1 MGFEELVE
9 QLKGAR
15 GVLVR
20 DRERI
25 DDEINRVDAAIRVLD
40 GAPATEVATIAFE
53 HNVDVMV
60 PRTTKG
66 EHKKPTAQRKPGNS
80 PEQARARWAEVFE
93 WAKAAK
99 ADGTYSIARLNERFG
114 PWANN
119 WRVTCAKYGMT
130 LDGPTAAPPAKADEA
145 PAKPTG
151 KPVLRCADCG
161 WECATDKAANLDLHC
176 RGTHRRPATTAE
188 RTPVAAA

>member
-93 WAKAAK
+93 WVKAA
-99 ADGTYSIARLNERFG
+99 
-114 PWANN
+114 
-119 WRVTCAKYGMT
+119 
-130 LDGPTAAPPAKADEA
+130 
-145 PAKPTG
+145 
-151 KPVLRCADCG
+151 
-161 WECATDKAANLDLHC
+161 KAANLDLHC

>member
-25 DDEINRVDAAIRVLD
+25 DDEINRVDAA
-40 GAPATEVATIAFE
+40 
-53 HNVDVMV
+53 
-60 PRTTKG
+60 
-66 EHKKPTAQRKPGNS
+66 
-80 PEQARARWAEVFE
+80 
-93 WAKAAK
+93 
-99 ADGTYSIARLNERFG
+99 
-114 PWANN
+114 
-119 WRVTCAKYGMT
+119 
-130 LDGPTAAPPAKADEA
+130 
-145 PAKPTG
+145 
-151 KPVLRCADCG
+151 VLRCADCG
-161 WECATDKAANLDLHC
+161 WECGTDKAANLDLHC